1 MIHKSLNRQF
11 SKCAITFDER
21 LLDYE
26 INNYMTLNVEG
37 RQLLAPKLSTV
48 EVPGR
53 NGDLVMD
60 SKLPARE
67 IKVHFF
73 IMETRNAYFLE
84 LIKRLN
90 EILWTD
96 EDVKFSFR
104 DEEGYRVGRVSSIED
119 PPFDSNSGIG
129 KFTIHC
135 SDPFLYGIL
144 LTTKDKIENLRY
156 KKYPVKIE
164 RIEVVTS
171 QVEKLVITNKDTGK
185 KIILNHTFSQGDKV
199 VLNKEKIELNGKNIM
214 YSLDF
219 VNSDYQ
225 EFELFSGNEVVITGG
240 TATIYYRE
248 KIL

>member
-1 MIHKSLNRQF
+1 MIHKSLNQQF
-11 SKCAITFDER
+11 SKCAITFDGK

-73 IMETRNAYFLE
+73 IMESKNAYFLE

-135 SDPFLYGIL
+135 SDPFLYKNL
-144 LTTKDKIENLRY
+144 KTTEDKIENLEY

-164 RIEVVTS
+164 EIEIITGDNEKVIVTN
-171 QVEKLVITNKDTGK
+171 INTGK
-185 KIILNHTFSQGDKV
+185 KIILNHDFKDGDKV
-199 VLNKEKIELNGKNIM
+199 VIKKM
-214 YSLDF
+214 
-219 VNSDYQ
+219 
-225 EFELFSGNEVVITGG
+225 
-240 TATIYYRE
+240 R
-248 KIL
+248 

>member
-1 MIHKSLNRQF
+1 MDRRF
-11 SKCAITFDER
+11 SHCAITFDGH

-26 INNYMTLNVEG
+26 IDSFMTVNVEG
-37 RQLLAPKLSTV
+37 RQLLPQNLETV
-48 EVPGR
+48 TVPGR
-53 NGDLVMD
+53 NGDVVLGGTYPPRNIV
-60 SKLPARE
+60 
-67 IKVHFF
+67 VHFLLGDYKNTF
-73 IMETRNAYFLE
+73 FLE
-84 LIKRLN
+84 KIKSLN
-90 EILWTD
+90 EILYTNK
-96 EDVKFSFR
+96 DVEFSFR
-104 DEEGYRVGRVSSIED
+104 DEEGYRIGRLSSIED
-119 PPFDSNSGIG
+119 PPYDSNIGIG
-129 KFTIHC
+129 KFIIHC

-164 RIEVVTS
+164 KIEVVTN
-171 QVEKLVITNKDTGK
+171 QTEKLVITNKDTGK
-185 KIILNHTFSQGDKV
+185 KIILNHTFSQGNKV

-214 YSLDF
+214 HSLDF

>member
-11 SKCAITFDER
+11 SKCAITFDGK

-104 DEEGYRVGRVSSIED
+104 DEEGYRIGRVSSIED

-135 SDPFLYGIL
+135 SDPFLYKNL
-144 LTTKDKIENLRY
+144 KATEDKIENLEH
-156 KKYPVKIE
+156 KKYAVKIE
-164 RIEVVTS
+164 EIEVVTGNN
-171 QVEKLVITNKDTGK
+171 EKVVVTNINTGK
-185 KIILNHTFSQGDKV
+185 KIILNHDFKDGDKV
-199 VLNKEKIELNGKNIM
+199 VIKKDEITINGKNGM
-214 YSLDF
+214 PYLDF
-219 VNSDYQ
+219 VESDYQ
-225 EFELFSGNEVVITGG
+225 EFELFSGQEIRSNTGK
-240 TATIYYRE
+240 IKVYYRE
-248 KIL
+248 RIL